1 MKKKHIF
8 AILYALILTAFTVYV
23 VLDTFVITRV
33 YGEVSAITASSLTSS
48 AEIDTETH
56 TAAASS
62 NESSTPA
69 AASDS
74 HKSSKGR
81 PGSSHGPGSSSGGH
95 RKSSV
100 SETASEDSVA
110 QNTEGYSESQT
121 IGGSSSA
128 YQAQSTDSASSQEA
142 SGGSTS
148 ADANAASQSAG
159 TDASTSAST
168 QTSTVSTATSYQDE
182 NITITLSE
190 YTVSDTT
197 VYVADIQLST
207 DDLLKTALAHNA
219 YGRNVTQKTSEMAE
233 ENNAILAINGD
244 YYGTQETGYVLR
256 NGVLLR
262 STAEAGQ
269 EDLVIWGDGSFSII
283 NESEVTAE
291 ELLAQGAVQILS
303 FGPALVTDG
312 EVAVSA
318 GEEVGKAMASNP
330 RTAIGIVEE
339 GHYLF
344 VVSDGRTEESEG
356 LSLSEL
362 ASFLKTLGAETAYN
376 LDGGGSSTMY
386 FNGEIVNNP
395 TTTGNSVKERSVS
408 DIVYIGY

>member
-1 MKKKHIF
+1 
-8 AILYALILTAFTVYV
+8 
-23 VLDTFVITRV
+23 
-33 YGEVSAITASSLTSS
+33 
-48 AEIDTETH
+48 
-56 TAAASS
+56 
-62 NESSTPA
+62 
-69 AASDS
+69 
-74 HKSSKGR
+74 
-81 PGSSHGPGSSSGGH
+81 
-95 RKSSV
+95 
-100 SETASEDSVA
+100 
-110 QNTEGYSESQT
+110 
-121 IGGSSSA
+121 
-128 YQAQSTDSASSQEA
+128 
-142 SGGSTS
+142 
-148 ADANAASQSAG
+148 
-159 TDASTSAST
+159 
-168 QTSTVSTATSYQDE
+168 
-182 NITITLSE
+182 
-190 YTVSDTT
+190 
-197 VYVADIQLST
+197 
-207 DDLLKTALAHNA
+207 
-219 YGRNVTQKTSEMAE
+219 MAE

-362 ASFLKTLGAETAYN
+362 ASFLKSLGAETAYN